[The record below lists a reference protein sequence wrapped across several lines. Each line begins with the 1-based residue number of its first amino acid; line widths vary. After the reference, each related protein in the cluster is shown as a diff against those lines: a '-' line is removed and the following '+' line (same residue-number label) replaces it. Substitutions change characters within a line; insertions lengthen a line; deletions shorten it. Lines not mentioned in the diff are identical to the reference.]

1 MLKVDVLLRISAIS
15 FPTWSSEMFRDLM
28 LTGRRVLS
36 FLLAVCLLSS
46 GMATPAI
53 AIDSDNQGKGQPYD
67 VRIIVDISGSMKETD
82 PNNLRIPA
90 VNLLLELMP
99 ENAQAGIWTFGR
111 YVNNLVPVATVDDA
125 WRKEAKKSAINISSV
140 GLQSNLSGAL
150 NDAAWGLSSDSGYQ
164 QSVILLTDGK
174 LDMAKSGSPDA
185 DQINSTE
192 RKKLMTSVLDKYRAA
207 GASIHTLALS
217 DLADRNLLQEIA
229 LETGGLYSEAQNA
242 DELMKAFLR
251 AFDQAVPSEQVP
263 MEDNTFVIDDSVKEF
278 TALIFKPKR
287 GAQDTALLTPSGDRW
302 TEKEH
307 PSSVRWHKSVSFDL
321 ITIKTPEAGTW
332 VAEADL
338 DPSNRVT
345 ILSDLAL
352 NVTGIPATIF
362 SGDKLDLQI
371 SLINDG
377 EVVDNAD
384 ILRLTDV
391 TMKVVTSSGREGSK
405 ILSNPESPPTDGI
418 YREGLYRLK
427 EMGQYQVEFIAEGKT
442 FQRKRSFSMT
452 MIQPVEISHQ
462 ADEVKGVYR
471 IKVKGLSDNL
481 DVEKSRVIAKI
492 KSPDENSIIQSVPYD
507 KAAQAWIIEIEETKG
522 PGEYQVDLN
531 VRGVTQSGKK
541 FKVKPEGIVFNLPIP
556 KLSPAELASESDST
570 GGKDA
575 ANDEADKNEAANK
588 SEAGEN
594 SENSTEDA
602 GDTKEQGM
610 ATDATEDSAKEK
622 TEPETEKST
631 GLDSIAPQIEED
643 TVTEVVAVEGDE
655 GLAWW
660 VYLLIVLLNLGIIGA
675 GVWWFFLRKP
685 KVAVDAETN
694 LDAKGTITD
703 LEDLEDDFAGDFD
716 SLDEVDEEEISF
728 PDEPASTTVAAGA
741 EKKESESFDEDF
753 SIDPDDVD
761 TDDDS
766 WGEFDSENEAEN
778 TTGVSDDSA
787 GDSTKD
793 LNGEDIKP
801 KQD

>member
-1 MLKVDVLLRISAIS
+1 
-15 FPTWSSEMFRDLM
+15 MFRDLM
-28 LTGRRVLS
+28 LTGRRASS
-36 FLLAVCLLSS
+36 FLFLVCLLSF
-46 GMATPAI
+46 GMATPTM
-53 AIDSDNQGKGQPYD
+53 AIDDKQGKTQPYD

-150 NDAAWGLSSDSGYQ
+150 NDAAWGLGSDTGYQ

-174 LDMAKSGSPDA
+174 LDMAKSGSPEA

-192 RKKLMTSVLDKYRAA
+192 RKKLITTVLDKYRAA
-207 GASIHTLALS
+207 GANIHTLALS
-217 DLADRNLLQEIA
+217 DLADKNLLQEIA
-229 LETGGLYSEAQNA
+229 LETGGLYSEAENA

-263 MEDNTFVIDDSVKEF
+263 MEDNTFVIDSSVKEF

-321 ITIKTPEAGTW
+321 ITIKAPEAGTW

-352 NVTGIPATIF
+352 NVTGIPATII
-362 SGDKLDLQI
+362 SGDKLDLKI
-371 SLINDG
+371 SLINEGD
-377 EVVDNAD
+377 VVDNAD

-405 ILSNPESPPTDGI
+405 ILSNPESPPADGI

-452 MIQPVEISHQ
+452 MIQPVEITHQ

-481 DVEKSRVIAKI
+481 DVDKSRVIAKI

-507 KAAQAWIIEIEETKG
+507 KTAQAWIIEVEETKG

-556 KLSPAELASESDST
+556 KLSPAELTSESDLA

-575 ANDEADKNEAANK
+575 ANDESSNDEADDAEGGASA
-588 SEAGEN
+588 EI
-594 SENSTEDA
+594 STE
-602 GDTKEQGM
+602 GTEGTKEPGM
-610 ATDATEDSAKEK
+610 ATDATEDSAEESAEDSAKEK
-622 TEPETEKST
+622 TEPETEKPAEVD
-631 GLDSIAPQIEED
+631 GIAPKIEENP
-643 TVTEVVAVEGDE
+643 VTEVVPVEEVVEGDE

-660 VYLLIVLLNLGIIGA
+660 VYLLIALLNLGIIGA

-685 KVAVDAETN
+685 KDAVDAETN

-728 PDEPASTTVAAGA
+728 PDEPASTTAAGGT
-741 EKKESESFDEDF
+741 EKKDPESFDEDF

-766 WGEFDSENEAEN
+766 WGEFDSDNEAEN
-778 TTGVSDDSA
+778 TTGVADDSS
-787 GDSTKD
+787 GDSAKD
-793 LNGEDIKP
+793 LNGEDNKP
-801 KQD
+801 KQDQ